1 MNDIRITRAHP
12 TTDIDYAA
20 TGCVVRAFCSLAD
33 TLLLSTSV
41 GELYTH
47 AESRLVTWE
56 YGAALMAGQIQHH
69 MVATQL
75 IGSSALKLLHSTKAK
90 HEHRLRRAQHVGVT
104 KTADWTRW
112 LSAQLHRNEVTVR
125 VEEA

>member
-1 MNDIRITRAHP
+1 MNDIRITRAHL

-20 TGCVVRAFCSLAD
+20 TGCVGRAFCSLAD

-41 GELYTH
+41 GELYAH

-56 YGAALMAGQIQHH
+56 YGAALMDGQIQHH
-69 MVATQL
+69 MVATQRV
-75 IGSSALKLLHSTKAK
+75 GSSALELLHSTKAK

-104 KTADWTRW
+104 QKAK
-112 LSAQLHRNEVTVR
+112 
-125 VEEA
+125 

>member
-1 MNDIRITRAHP
+1 M
-12 TTDIDYAA
+12 
-20 TGCVVRAFCSLAD
+20 
-33 TLLLSTSV
+33 
-41 GELYTH
+41 
-47 AESRLVTWE
+47 TWE

-104 KTADWTRW
+104 QKAKWTRSPTAQQHRSSRVMSW
-112 LSAQLHRNEVTVR
+112 LCMRRSVAIA
-125 VEEA
+125 VEKASPSRHSPAFRLFYGKY